1 MRSANAARAVGFVAL
16 VATAGVIGWWIG
28 KDASRTVAEAADEQA
43 HENERR
49 GSAVVEVSLKARQN
63 MGLKSAAARST
74 DYWISITIPGVIRD
88 RPGISDRGV
97 TSPAVGVVSAIHVF
111 PGDTVK
117 PGERLVTLQL
127 FSEYLQATQTQ
138 LFKAIQETNL
148 IKSQMDRLGG
158 AVESGAISGT
168 RMLELRNDLQRQQI
182 AIQAAKQELLNRGL
196 PAASIDSISQGNFVS
211 QLDIVAPPYAP
222 TESSGPSRENARAVA
237 VETEGDKEI
246 PYEVH
251 GLNVELG
258 QTVQA
263 GELLLGLANHQALY
277 VVGHAFKQDAEALER
292 AALNGTQ
299 VDLEF
304 AEDAPDFW
312 PPSQQ
317 VFTIRHLANTV
328 DINARTFDFFIPLQN
343 QNQQYVKDA
352 NTFLVWRYRPGQ
364 RVRIRVPIER
374 LDNVVVLPTEGVV
387 REGGEAFVFQQN
399 GDLFKQISVQI
410 VYQDRQHTVIANDGS
425 ITLGTFLAQNS
436 ASALKRILKSQAE
449 SGHQPGMHVHADGT
463 VHAAH

>member
-1 MRSANAARAVGFVAL
+1 MRAATIGKSMGFISIVSLSIL
-16 VATAGVIGWWIG
+16 VGWWIG
-28 KDASRTVAEAADEQA
+28 KDVRDGASGGAN
-43 HENERR
+43 ENSEKSTNRD
-49 GSAVVEVSLKARQN
+49 STIVEVNAKAREN
-63 MGLKSAAARST
+63 MGLRSQPARLT
-74 DYWISITIPGVIRD
+74 EYWKSITIPGVIRD

-148 IKSQMDRLGG
+148 IKTQMDRLGG

-211 QLDIVAPPYAP
+211 QLDIVAPPYVP
-222 TESSGPSRENARAVA
+222 TQSPVPSVENARAVA
-237 VETEGDKEI
+237 VETQGDAEI

-263 GELLLGLANHQALY
+263 GELLLGLANHQTLY
-277 VVGHAFKQDAEALER
+277 VVGHAFKQDAEVLER

-299 VDLEF
+299 VDLGF

-312 PPSQQ
+312 PQSQQ

-328 DINARTFDFFIPLQN
+328 DLDARTFDFFVPLQN
-343 QNQQYVKDA
+343 QNRQYVKDGKA
-352 NTFLVWRYRPGQ
+352 FLVWRYRPGQ
-364 RVRIRVPIER
+364 RVRIRIPIER
-374 LDNVVVLPTEGVV
+374 LENVVVLPTEGVV
-387 REGGEAFVFQQN
+387 KEAGEAFVFQQN